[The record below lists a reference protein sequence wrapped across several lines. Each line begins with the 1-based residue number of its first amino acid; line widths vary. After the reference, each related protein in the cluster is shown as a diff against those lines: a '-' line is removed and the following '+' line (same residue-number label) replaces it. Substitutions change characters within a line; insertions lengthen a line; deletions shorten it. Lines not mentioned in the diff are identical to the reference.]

1 MANSYFYNAQLD
13 GNTAEHALYS
23 SATDEVVEIYG
34 RNFSYLKKTL
44 VNPSYVLGED
54 TLLAFNSAI
63 TVTML
68 ISNYEEY
75 SGDGDVFAKF
85 GLTIDDRLTLVVQQD
100 RFNTLV
106 GSKPEIG
113 DLIYYPVG
121 NNVFKVNY
129 VNLDDSFHQFLG
141 TNMSY
146 RIECTL
152 YKFSHETLATG
163 ITEVDSIAAETDSNT
178 QTEYTELT
186 TEAAAIITFD
196 DDIFGN
202 R

>member
-1 MANSYFYNAQLD
+1 MANIYFYNAVKD
-13 GNTAEHALYS
+13 DNTAEHTLYS
-23 SATDEVVEIYG
+23 GATDEIVEIYG

-68 ISNYEEY
+68 IENYEEY

-100 RFNTLV
+100 RFNTLI

-121 NNVFKVNY
+121 NNVFKVNF

-146 RIECTL
+146 RIECIL
-152 YKFSHETLATG
+152 YKFSHETLNTG

-178 QTEYTELT
+178 STEYTELT
-186 TEAAAIITFD
+186 TAAAEIVDFD
-196 DDIFGN
+196 TDVFGN